1 MILHAYFQSN
11 CNFIISTIFQVI
23 EILCFVFARFSHLQE
38 YTEVQ
43 TIAQNVAPWP
53 LDFWPRAFSRC
64 VKHLFKKQVPPEEV
78 FFFFFLS
85 VAEDIMEKVG
95 SVKRCRAQRGNLS
108 PAV

>member
-11 CNFIISTIFQVI
+11 CNFIISTILQVI

-43 TIAQNVAPWP
+43 TLAQNVAPWP

-64 VKHLFKKQVPPEEV
+64 VKRLSKKQVPPEEV
-78 FFFFFLS
+78 FFFFFS
-85 VAEDIMEKVG
+85 VYV
-95 SVKRCRAQRGNLS
+95 RGHHGEGRIC
-108 PAV
+108 

>member
-11 CNFIISTIFQVI
+11 CNSIISTIFQVI

-53 LDFWPRAFSRC
+53 LDFGPRAFSRC
-64 VKHLFKKQVPPEEV
+64 VKRLFKKQVPPEEV
-78 FFFFFLS
+78 LVFFVFFFFS
-85 VAEDIMEKVG
+85 VCG
-95 SVKRCRAQRGNLS
+95 RGHHGEGRLC
-108 PAV
+108 